1 MADERDESRG
11 FKVTDRRRFSESGE
25 TRDES
30 APETPPAAAKAEP
43 PVAETPSQLPPEHP
57 MERPDDPPPD
67 AAPDDDEPLTFST
80 FVLSLSTQA
89 LCHLG
94 EMASPFTGRIERDLV
109 AGKQVIDILGILAE
123 KTRNNLD
130 ATEQSL
136 LDAIL
141 YDLRMRYVALVRGA
155 AKEGA

>member
-11 FKVTDRRRFSESGE
+11 FKVTDRRRFSDTGE
-25 TRDES
+25 TREEAEK
-30 APETPPAAAKAEP
+30 APEAPAAEPPAAEPPPAAAASP
-43 PVAETPSQLPPEHP
+43 GQPVPG
-57 MERPDDPPPD
+57 DDEAFGHADP
-67 AAPDDDEPLTFST
+67 DEPLTFST

-94 EMASPFTGRIERDLV
+94 EMASPFSGKIERDLV

-130 ATEQSL
+130 ATEQGL

>member
-25 TRDES
+25 TRAET
-30 APETPPAAAKAEP
+30 PVETPPEAPAATAPDPA
-43 PVAETPSQLPPEHP
+43 PSEAP
-57 MERPDDPPPD
+57 PPPD
-67 AAPDDDEPLTFST
+67 LGAALGAQPDDDEPLTFST

-94 EMASPFTGRIERDLV
+94 EMASPFTGQIERDLV

-130 ATEQSL
+130 ATEQNL

-155 AKEGA
+155 KEGA

>member
-1 MADERDESRG
+1 MADERDEPRG
-11 FKVTDRRRFSESGE
+11 FKVTDRRRFAETGEAREQTTSEAPSDASGAA
-25 TRDES
+25 
-30 APETPPAAAKAEP
+30 APEASGAGVAPEQPTERAA
-43 PVAETPSQLPPEHP
+43 
-57 MERPDDPPPD
+57 RPTQS
-67 AAPDDDEPLTFST
+67 ADDEPLTFST

-94 EMASPFTGRIERDLV
+94 EMASPFTGKIERDLV

-130 ATEQSL
+130 ATEQNL

>member
-11 FKVTDRRRFSESGE
+11 FKVTDRRRFSDTGE
-25 TRDES
+25 TREE
-30 APETPPAAAKAEP
+30 AERTPEPPAAAPAAEP
-43 PVAETPSQLPPEHP
+43 LPAA
-57 MERPDDPPPD
+57 
-67 AAPDDDEPLTFST
+67 AAPSEAALGGDEAFGHGDPDEPLTFST

-94 EMASPFTGRIERDLV
+94 EMASPFSGKIERDLV

>member
-25 TRDES
+25 T
-30 APETPPAAAKAEP
+30 K
-43 PVAETPSQLPPEHP
+43 AETPVDAPPEAP
-57 MERPDDPPPD
+57 AGTAPEPEPAPSAAAPPPD
-67 AAPDDDEPLTFST
+67 LGAALGAGPDDDEPLTFST

-94 EMASPFTGRIERDLV
+94 EMASPFTGQIERDLV

-130 ATEQSL
+130 ATEQNL

-155 AKEGA
+155 KEGA

>member
-25 TRDES
+25 ERTE
-30 APETPPAAAKAEP
+30 APPEPPPSPAAAEA
-43 PVAETPSQLPPEHP
+43 
-57 MERPDDPPPD
+57 PDAPPPD
-67 AAPDDDEPLTFST
+67 LGGPGDPEADEPLTFST

-136 LDAIL
+136 LDAVL